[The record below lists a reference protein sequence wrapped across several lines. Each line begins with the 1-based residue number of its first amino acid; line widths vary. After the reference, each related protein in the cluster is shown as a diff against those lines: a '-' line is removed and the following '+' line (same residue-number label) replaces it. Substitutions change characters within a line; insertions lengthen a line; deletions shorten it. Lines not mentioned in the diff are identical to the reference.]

1 MADEELRAKAAG
13 DPSEILAG
21 IRNGKS
27 ANGLCLRGAR
37 LAGEDL
43 SGLDFSGAD
52 LTEADFTEADLSGA
66 VLRGAKLRAA
76 NLYRARLASADFLMA
91 DLSEAELR
99 DCQAEGAGFGAAN
112 LTGAL
117 LAGARL
123 REASLSRSTLVGADL
138 CVVDL
143 SAARLQGADLSGA
156 NLAGADLRGA
166 DLAGAC
172 VARASFRDCD
182 LRDACF
188 TGMRGFASADWIG
201 VDSREADFRGALKIR
216 RLILDEN
223 YLWEFRIQ
231 GRSSE
236 LLYRLWRLTSDCGRS
251 LGRWGIWTLTLITV
265 FALLFLTVDIDY
277 GQHAPSL
284 LSSFY
289 FSVVTLTTLGYGD
302 ILPASPAAQALV
314 ILEVTFGYLTL
325 GGLIS
330 ILANKM
336 ARRAD

>member
-1 MADEELRAKAAG
+1 MATEELRAKAAA
-13 DPSEILAG
+13 DPSEVLAG

-52 LTEADFTEADLSGA
+52 LTEADLSGA
-66 VLRGAKLRAA
+66 VLRGTKLCAA
-76 NLYRARLASADFLMA
+76 NLYRARLAGADFLMA
-91 DLSEAELR
+91 DLSNAELR
-99 DCQAEGAGFGAAN
+99 DCQAEGAGFGAAD
-112 LTGAL
+112 LSGARM
-117 LAGARL
+117 AGARL
-123 REASLSRSTLVGADL
+123 REASLSRSTLIGADL

-143 SAARLQGADLSGA
+143 SAARLQEADLSGA

-166 DLAGAC
+166 DLSGAR

-188 TGMRGFASADWIG
+188 SGLRGFASADWIG
-201 VDSREADFRGALKIR
+201 VDLREADFRHAHEIR

-223 YLWEFRIQ
+223 FLWEFRTQ
-231 GRSSE
+231 GWTSE

-265 FALLFLTVDIDY
+265 FALLFRTVDIDY
-277 GQHAPSL
+277 GHHVPGL